1 MNLNEVVNTWG
12 AMTHPPVIH
21 EKKSMTIPI
30 LAIIG
35 IGIIGFI
42 IYSEIKKQ
50 KRSEVSCDHSKLH
63 QS

>member
-12 AMTHPPVIH
+12 AMTQPTVIH
-21 EKKSMTIPI
+21 DKKSITIPI

-35 IGIIGFI
+35 VGIIGFI
-42 IYSEIKKQ
+42 IYNEIKKH
-50 KRSEVSCDHSKLH
+50 KRSEESYDHSGLH

>member
-21 EKKSMTIPI
+21 KKKSMSIPI

-35 IGIIGFI
+35 VGIIGFI
-42 IYSEIKKQ
+42 IYNEIKKQ
-50 KRSEVSCDHSKLH
+50 KRSEVSKDHSVLN